1 MTDTASSSD
10 VEWPGR
16 PLFSNCGQV
25 GSSTIAPE
33 RFNVPAGVTVL
44 FEVDH
49 EGRLI
54 MLSDVVG
61 PKVHFGV

>member
-1 MTDTASSSD
+1 M
-10 VEWPGR
+10 W
-16 PLFSNCGQV
+16 PLFSNCRQV
-25 GSSTIAPE
+25 GFSTIAPE